1 MLNCPKWILIFDP
14 SQNPMIID
22 ENLIDNLKP
31 CKKIMEEI
39 KSMINEK
46 IPVTLSP
53 HLMSYIL
60 NHCRQQVEKF
70 ELCQQPQQRSEN
82 IPESEMDFYYFKWA
96 SLLIRSFG
104 WEDHPLTGKFKKR
117 YFLVS
122 KSGDVI
128 Q

>member
-1 MLNCPKWILIFDP
+1 
-14 SQNPMIID
+14 MIID
-22 ENLIDNLKP
+22 ENIIDNLKP
-31 CKKIMEEI
+31 CNQIMEEI

-60 NHCRQQVEKF
+60 NNCRQQVEKF

-104 WEDHPLTGKFKKR
+104 WEGHPLTGKFKKR
-117 YFLVS
+117 YFLLS
-122 KSGDVI
+122 ISGDAI

>member
-1 MLNCPKWILIFDP
+1 
-14 SQNPMIID
+14 MIID

-31 CKKIMEEI
+31 CKQIMEEI

-53 HLMSYIL
+53 HLMNSIL
-60 NHCRQQVEKF
+60 NHCGQQVEKF
-70 ELCQQPQQRSEN
+70 ELCQQPQQKSEN
-82 IPESEMDFYYFKWA
+82 IPESEMDFHYFKWG
-96 SLLIRSFG
+96 SLFIRSFG

-117 YFLVS
+117 YFLLS